1 MQCKTLMQKV
11 SNILGVS
18 DPMVLLIQDQ
28 EDIEMVDDQEILIEE
43 IL

>member
-1 MQCKTLMQKV
+1 MQKV

-18 DPMVLLIQDQ
+18 DPMVLLIQDE
-28 EDIEMVDDQEILIEE
+28 EDIEMDDDQEMLIEE